1 MCVYFEHTETA
12 PCNNIYMS
20 ELFMQDATMQETK
33 QQAKQHTAASIN
45 TIPQLINDAATQYGD
60 QVFLEEGATSIS
72 FSDFATQ
79 VKQVAAA
86 LIAKGINAGD
96 CIGVWAPNISEWVIA
111 ALGAQYAGATLV
123 TLNTRYK
130 GSEAAYIL
138 RASHS
143 KLLFSIGNFLDTDYP
158 SMLESEDLPELG
170 DIVVFQQEDNAP
182 ALSQRTRTSW
192 EQFLQQ
198 GSSINT
204 TQIEQRMA
212 EVGGDDVSDILF
224 TSGTTGN
231 PKGVM
236 TCHEQNLRT
245 FTHFCDIVGLSCG
258 DRYLVINPFFH
269 SFGYKAGILACL
281 LKGVTL
287 LPHAVFD
294 TTEILKRIAAD
305 RISVMPGPP
314 TLFQSLL
321 AHPELDQYDV
331 STLKRATT
339 GAAVI
344 PVEMIEQM
352 KSRLGFEVVITAY
365 GLTESCGLVTACRA
379 DDSAEVIAT
388 TSGRA
393 IPDIELRCVDSDNQ
407 PVAVGE
413 AGEIVFR
420 GFNIMKGYFENNTA
434 TSEAIDDDGWLH
446 TGDIGILDEQG
457 NLKITDRLKDMF
469 ITGGFNCYPAEIE
482 KMLAAHSSIVMSA
495 VIGVP
500 DERMGEIAMAFIVC
514 KPDTELTEKDLI
526 SWCREQMANYKVPRK
541 IRFVDALP
549 LNASGKVLKNE
560 LRKLA

>member
-1 MCVYFEHTETA
+1 
-12 PCNNIYMS
+12 
-20 ELFMQDATMQETK
+20 MQDQPN
-33 QQAKQHTAASIN
+33 TAS
-45 TIPQLINDAATQYGD
+45 TIPQLIESAAKLYGD
-60 QVFLEEGATSIS
+60 QNFLEEGVTRIS
-72 FSDFATQ
+72 FSDFAEQ
-79 VKQVAAA
+79 AKQVAAA
-86 LIAKGINAGD
+86 LIAKGIQRGD

-111 ALGAQYAGATLV
+111 ALGAQCAGATLV

-130 GSEAAYIL
+130 GNEAAYIL

-143 KLLFSIGNFLDTDYP
+143 KLLFSIGNFLETDYP
-158 SMLESEDLPELG
+158 SMLDNEDLPELR
-170 DIVVFQQEDNAP
+170 DIVVFREADDAP
-182 ALSQRTRTSW
+182 ALSKLARSSW
-192 EQFLQQ
+192 QDFLEQA
-198 GSSINT
+198 SATAPS
-204 TQIEQRMA
+204 
-212 EVGGDDVSDILF
+212 EVNARISTITGDDVSDILF

-236 TCHEQNLRT
+236 TCHEQNLRA
-245 FTHFCDIVGLSCG
+245 FSHFSNIVGLTPG

-281 LKGVTL
+281 LTGTTL

-294 TTEILKRIAAD
+294 TTEILQ
-305 RISVMPGPP
+305 RISTDKVSVLPGPP

-321 AHPELDQYDV
+321 AHPELDQYDI

-352 KSRLGFEVVITAY
+352 KSRLGFDVVITAY

-379 DDSAEVIAT
+379 DDSSETIAT

-393 IPDIELRCVDSDNQ
+393 IPDIELRCVDSNNQ
-407 PVAVGE
+407 PVAPGE

-420 GFNIMKGYFENNTA
+420 GFNVMKGYFENEAA
-434 TSEAIDDDGWLH
+434 TEAAIDDEGWLH
-446 TGDIGILDEQG
+446 TEDIGILDEQG

-482 KMLAAHSSIVMSA
+482 KIMAANDAITMSA
-495 VIGVP
+495 VIGIP
-500 DERMGEIAMAFIVC
+500 CERQGEIAMAFVVL
-514 KPDTELTEKDLI
+514 KPGVTLTDSELV
-526 SWCREQMANYKVPRK
+526 SWCRNNMANYKVPRK

-549 LNASGKVLKNE
+549 LNASGKVLKAE
-560 LRKLA
+560 LRKLV